1 MKHCQTCGANYTDDT
16 LRFCLEDGTPLADGD
31 EQATLLRAGER
42 EAYKTEKLPSN
53 LTVPQHEVLRV
64 DIPSDN
70 RTNPI
75 TVQTGKGDFPWA
87 KFVIAILVVG
97 FIVVLGAGLLGVV
110 FYVGSGKNVAV
121 ANTATP
127 TPTFTPAT
135 PPDKDKQKL
144 EEEVANLKRKLEETN
159 GSNSDSDTT
168 FDQSDLSDIGGTAR
182 VNSPN
187 DGFLALRNLPSSEI
201 GQRIAKIPHG
211 VTINI
216 LACTDQAETIAGRK
230 GHWCMVSYN
239 SQVGWVFDVW
249 IIKNS

>member
-1 MKHCQTCGANYTDDT
+1 VA
-16 LRFCLEDGTPLADGD
+16 
-31 EQATLLRAGER
+31 
-42 EAYKTEKLPSN
+42 
-53 LTVPQHEVLRV
+53 
-64 DIPSDN
+64 
-70 RTNPI
+70 
-75 TVQTGKGDFPWA
+75 
-87 KFVIAILVVG
+87 
-97 FIVVLGAGLLGVV
+97 
-110 FYVGSGKNVAV
+110 FYLGSGKNVAV

-182 VNSPN
+182 VNSPH
-187 DGFLALRNLPSSEI
+187 DGFLALRNLPSPEI

-230 GHWCMVSYN
+230 
-239 SQVGWVFDVW
+239 
-249 IIKNS
+249 

>member
-1 MKHCQTCGANYTDDT
+1 MKHCPKCGNSYTDDT

-31 EQATLLRAGER
+31 EQATVVRPGER
-42 EAYKTEKLPSN
+42 ESYKTEKLPSN
-53 LTVPQHEVLRV
+53 MTVPQHEALRV

-70 RTNPI
+70 RTTPI
-75 TVQTGKGDFPWA
+75 TVQTGKSHFPWA
-87 KFVIAILVVG
+87 KFVIAVLVVG
-97 FIVVLGAGLLGVV
+97 FIVVLGAGLLGVA

-121 ANTATP
+121 AHTATP

-144 EEEVANLKRKLEETN
+144 EEEVANLKKKLEEAGN
-159 GSNSDSDTT
+159 SNSDTDSPSDP
-168 FDQSDLSDIGGTAR
+168 DLSDIGGTAR

-211 VTINI
+211 ATINI
-216 LACTDQAETIAGRK
+216 LACTDQAENIAGRK